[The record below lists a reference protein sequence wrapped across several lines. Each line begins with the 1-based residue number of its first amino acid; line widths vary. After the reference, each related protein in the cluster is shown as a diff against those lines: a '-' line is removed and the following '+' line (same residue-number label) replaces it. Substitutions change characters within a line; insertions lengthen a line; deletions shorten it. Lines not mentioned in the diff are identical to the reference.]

1 MGDWWPVQRLRLTT
15 PRLELRV
22 PSYDDLLALADLSA
36 DGIHD
41 PATMP
46 FLTPWTDV
54 EPRQRARSTM
64 QWSWRALGSL
74 TAEDWALPLVVVV
87 DGAVVGTQEI
97 GAKQYA
103 LRREVE
109 TGSWLGLR
117 HQGNGI
123 GGEMRAAV
131 LHLGFA
137 GLGATTAATS
147 AFADNARSN
156 AISQRLGYLPNGT
169 DLLERRGQPAT
180 MQRYR
185 LTRERWAASATVAVE
200 VHGLGNDV
208 LEMLGAPTA

>member
-1 MGDWWPVQRLRLTT
+1 M
-15 PRLELRV
+15 
-22 PSYDDLLALADLSA
+22 PSYDDLVELADLSA
-36 DGIHD
+36 EGIHD

-74 TAEDWALPLVVVV
+74 TPEDWALPLVVVV

-137 GLGATTAATS
+137 VLGATTAATS

-185 LTRERWAASATVAVE
+185 LSRERWAASATVAVE